1 MARPREFDRDEA
13 LAQAIEA
20 FSERGYAGT
29 STEDLLKAMNLSR
42 QSLYNAF
49 GDKRGL
55 YLEALR
61 AYVADSVSEHLQIL
75 NRATS
80 ARKGIEQM
88 LSEFVVRPA
97 RTCLGTQAI
106 CEFGRSDPDITTL
119 SETAAHTLR
128 AALERCV
135 AQAKA
140 DGEVSQD
147 IDARAAAH
155 FLGATLSG
163 IKIAARAGA
172 PKDVLRDIAV
182 MALRSLD

>member
-13 LAQAIEA
+13 LEQAIEA

-61 AYVADSVSEHLQIL
+61 AYVAASVSEHLQVL
-75 NRATS
+75 NRSTS
-80 ARKGIEQM
+80 ARKGIEQL
-88 LSEFVVRPA
+88 LSEFVARPA
-97 RTCLGTQAI
+97 RTCLGTHAV
-106 CEFGRSDPDITTL
+106 CEFGRSDPEIAAL

-128 AALERCV
+128 AALERCI

-140 DGEVSQD
+140 GGEIAAD
-147 IDARAAAH
+147 IDERAAAH
-155 FLGATLSG
+155 FIGATLSG
-163 IKIAARAGA
+163 IKVAARGGA
-172 PKDVLRDIAV
+172 PKDVLRDIAR
-182 MALRSLD
+182 MALRSLG